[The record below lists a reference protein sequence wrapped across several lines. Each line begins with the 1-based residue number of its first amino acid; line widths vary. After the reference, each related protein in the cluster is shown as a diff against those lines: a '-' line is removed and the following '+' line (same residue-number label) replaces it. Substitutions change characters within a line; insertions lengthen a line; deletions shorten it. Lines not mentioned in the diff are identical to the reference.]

1 MGDHV
6 EAIYGLTYI
15 IYVTVS
21 LIIEYTIV
29 NYHAYIAIIY
39 KYVYMI

>member
-1 MGDHV
+1 MWASDHV
-6 EAIYGLTYI
+6 EAMAIILYGLTYI

-29 NYHAYIAIIY
+29 NYHAYIAIIL
-39 KYVYMI
+39 